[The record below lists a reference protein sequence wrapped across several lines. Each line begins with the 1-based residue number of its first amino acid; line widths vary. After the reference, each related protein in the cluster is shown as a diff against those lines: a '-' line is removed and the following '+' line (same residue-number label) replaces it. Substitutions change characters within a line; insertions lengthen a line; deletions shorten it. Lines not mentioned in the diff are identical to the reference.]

1 MSKHV
6 MVDLETLG
14 NNSQSVIIAIGAV
27 EFDTETL
34 ELGHTFYQVV
44 DPQSCVSAG
53 MKMDASTVMWWM
65 RQDVKA
71 KEAFNVTGTHIADV
85 LRDFS
90 AWYPKAACFWGNG
103 ATFDNVIM
111 SNAYYLTDLV
121 KPWPYWGDRCYRTLK
136 NLYPDIVIED
146 YGVAHNALDDAI
158 KQAKHTLK
166 IVEAKGL
173 KI

>member
-1 MSKHV
+1 MSIHV

-34 ELGHTFYQVV
+34 ELGRTFYQVV

-53 MKMDASTVMWWM
+53 MKMDTSTVMWWM
-65 RQDVKA
+65 KQDVKA
-71 KEAFNVTGTHIADV
+71 KEAFNVKGNHIDV
-85 LRDFS
+85 TLMDFS
-90 AWYPKAACFWGNG
+90 AWYPKDACFWGNG
-103 ATFDNVIM
+103 ATFDNVIL
-111 SNAYYLTDLV
+111 SNAYELIGLP
-121 KPWPYWGDRCYRTLK
+121 KPWGYSADRCYRTLK
-136 NLYPDIVIED
+136 NLYPDIAIED